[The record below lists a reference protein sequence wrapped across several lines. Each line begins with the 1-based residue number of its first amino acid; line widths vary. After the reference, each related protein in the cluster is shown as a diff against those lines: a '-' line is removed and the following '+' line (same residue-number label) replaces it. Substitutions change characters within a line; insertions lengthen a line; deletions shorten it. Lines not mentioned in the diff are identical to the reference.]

1 MWCLFLIPS
10 AVDKL
15 ERARGSH
22 FVAHGVVG
30 CGGEITSG
38 EHAGDRYSLN
48 MQGVDAR
55 HMGVEMNFTYRPVK
69 WFELEG
75 MLSVGDW
82 VWDSNAKGY
91 FYNQNGEPLKDLRGS

>member
-1 MWCLFLIPS
+1 
-10 AVDKL
+10 
-15 ERARGSH
+15 
-22 FVAHGVVG
+22 
-30 CGGEITSG
+30 
-38 EHAGDRYSLN
+38 

-75 MLSVGDW
+75 MLSLGDW

-91 FYNQNGEPLKDLRGS
+91 FYNQNGEL